1 MSKNKVL
8 VKDVFFTKGTSSLI
22 VDEDESFKRIIK
34 IFAKKSH
41 LRDIFVV
48 DKEKILKGVITRSDL
63 LNWTRY
69 KLGIGTE
76 KHRPS
81 MDEIQRYVYST
92 TAKEVMQSYSYNINV
107 TPEDDIVTALDIM
120 VSSDL
125 MDIPVVDSQ
134 GKILGDI
141 TLSEILLNLAG

>member
-1 MSKNKVL
+1 MSKGKSL
-8 VKDVFFTKGTSSLI
+8 VKDVFFMKGTPSLI
-22 VDEDESFKRIIK
+22 VNEEEPVKKIIK
-34 IFAKKSH
+34 IFAKKSNF
-41 LRDIFVV
+41 RDIFVV

-92 TAKEVMQSYSYNINV
+92 TAKEIMQRHSHNISV

-120 VSSDL
+120 VLSDL
-125 MDIPVVDSQ
+125 MDIPVVDEE

-141 TLSEILLNLAG
+141 TLSEILLNLL

>member
-1 MSKNKVL
+1 
-8 VKDVFFTKGTSSLI
+8 
-22 VDEDESFKRIIK
+22 
-34 IFAKKSH
+34 
-41 LRDIFVV
+41 
-48 DKEKILKGVITRSDL
+48 

-92 TAKEVMQSYSYNINV
+92 TAKEIMQGHSHNISV

-120 VSSDL
+120 VLSDL
-125 MDIPVVDSQ
+125 MDIPVVDGQ

-141 TLSEILLNLAG
+141 TLSEILLNLL